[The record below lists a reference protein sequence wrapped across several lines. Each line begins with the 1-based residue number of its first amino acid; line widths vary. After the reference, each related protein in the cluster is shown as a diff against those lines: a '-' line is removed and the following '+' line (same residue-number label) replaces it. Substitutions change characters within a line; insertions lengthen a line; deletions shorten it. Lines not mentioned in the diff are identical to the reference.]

1 MRLYKNWGDLMRY
14 LSLFILLFMLVG
26 CGTTEEQTNGSQ
38 AEKSKEEVVQDES
51 TENKEND
58 VKELTDEDKRFIE
71 LIEKGDY
78 QTIIDETA
86 GFGSDSQVNFY
97 FLAYA
102 FNSVPDYK
110 LSQNYLDRAKYI
122 PAEIEDKVKK
132 LKEEIAANVVDEEG
146 A

>member
-1 MRLYKNWGDLMRY
+1 MRY

-26 CGTTEEQTNGSQ
+26 CGTTEEETNGS
-38 AEKSKEEVVQDES
+38 EGEGNKEEVVQEEEES
-51 TENKEND
+51 TENND
-58 VKELTDEDKRFIE
+58 AETRELTDEDKRFIE
-71 LIEKGDY
+71 LLEKGEY

-102 FNSVPDYK
+102 FNSVPDYE
-110 LSQNYLDRAKYI
+110 LSLNYLGRAKYI
-122 PAEIEDKVKK
+122 PTEIEEKVNQ
-132 LKEEIAANVVDEEG
+132 LKEEIAANVEEEEE